1 MSAPCLSLFVLL
13 LMWGGWLGAEAA
25 ICQDPRC
32 RYKCRWVYG
41 ASGYVYECGDVC
53 EDIDCG
59 DGTGTSPQGLFV
71 LLTPSGELEMTASWP
86 DSPREGVTYDVYI
99 LTNYRDP
106 PSSAVHVKK
115 LLTFD
120 DGLTQMSYKISAA
133 NKDEFTP
140 IGATVG
146 NFPGFELGQMYRLWI
161 EHFDADRVLLG
172 TGLAGMSHF
181 ATPMIQ
187 ASAPRDLTEC
197 GWLSTHSP
205 CDTSTM
211 PYDLHSFRVHWN
223 GPLSRGYGS
232 YVPPDSYQIEY
243 YKLQISDTSAFEQ
256 IRAEDRCNTGQA
268 DDFTV
273 MDYNDFCNFD
283 QRVAVFQNVKRYWS
297 SMPVNQDIYVR
308 VAAGTVIG
316 DGDWSAPLAVRPTNI
331 WFAMWQRPFR
341 ELFNTLDEFVMQKCA
356 LIPHARWE
364 PWAPHVPGTQKPPAT
379 HCGCEPGYTEKWSW
393 DEGAK
398 TLWRS
403 LHRDDI
409 DYAVHAPKMHCLPCG

>member
-1 MSAPCLSLFVLL
+1 MGV
-13 LMWGGWLGAEAA
+13 EAA
-25 ICQDPRC
+25 ILDD
-32 RYKCRWVYG
+32 
-41 ASGYVYECGDVC
+41 S
-53 EDIDCG
+53 
-59 DGTGTSPQGLFV
+59 V
-71 LLTPSGELEMTASWP
+71 LSTPSGVLEMTASWT
-86 DSPREGVTYDVYI
+86 DSPRTGVSYNVYI

-106 PSSAVHVKK
+106 PASAVHVKND
-115 LLTFD
+115 LTFD
-120 DGLTQMSYKISAA
+120 AGLTQMSYEITAA
-133 NKDEFTP
+133 NFNEFTP

-146 NFPGFELGQMYRLWI
+146 NFPGFALGEMYRLYI
-161 EHFDADRVLLG
+161 EYYDANGVQLNDGAEL
-172 TGLAGMSHF
+172 SEF
-181 ATPMIQ
+181 STPLSK

-197 GWLSTHSP
+197 GKLSTTHSP
-205 CDTSTM
+205 CDEILM
-211 PYDLHSFRVHWN
+211 PYDLHSFRVHWKT
-223 GPLSRGYGS
+223 PLSRGYGD
-232 YVPPDSYQIEY
+232 YVPPDAYQIEY

-308 VAAGTVIG
+308 VAVGTVIG

-331 WFAMWQRPFR
+331 WFAMWLRPFR
-341 ELFNTLDEFVMQKCA
+341 KLFDTLDEFIMQKCA

-403 LHRDDI
+403 LHRDDL
-409 DYAVHAPKMHCLPCG
+409 DYAVHAPKMHCLPCV